1 MEWIR
6 DFLDTY
12 PLTSK
17 ILWFLLLYALL
28 YFFRKLLLNRLYQR
42 LKGSE
47 HWYETQKFARWT
59 NNAILVILFLYIFGR
74 NLSGLS
80 TALGFA
86 GAGITYALR
95 EVIMSIAGWFAI
107 LFGDF
112 FTAGDRVRLGGI
124 KGDVVDI
131 SALRTTLME
140 VGEWVDGDQYT
151 GRKVRVAN
159 SYIFSSPV
167 YNYTSSFEFLW
178 DEITIPIPFDSN
190 LDLARRLLIEIADKH
205 TDKFTDQA
213 NQSWNAMRRQFKLE
227 DASLESQVYLMLNE
241 NVIEISLRYVVDY
254 QERREVKD
262 KLYRDIFKAFA
273 EHSQEL
279 EIAPS
284 TLEVTTIKED
294 SDGRAL

>member
-1 MEWIR
+1 MQERMIHLEFIR
-6 DFLDTY
+6 NLPENY
-12 PLTSK
+12 PLVTK
-17 ILWFLLLYALL
+17 VIWFLLFYLAL
-28 YFFRKLLLNRLYQR
+28 YFLRKLLLNRLYKR
-42 LKGSE
+42 LKGSD

-59 NNAILVILFLYIFGR
+59 NNTILIILFLYIFGR

-178 DEITIPIPFDSN
+178 DELTIPVPFDSN
-190 LDLARRLLIEIADKH
+190 LDLARQLLLEIAKKH
-205 TDKFTDQA
+205 TDHFIDDA
-213 NQSWNAMRRQFKLE
+213 ENSWNQMRREFKLE
-227 DASLESQVYLMLNE
+227 DASLENQVYLSLRE
-241 NVIEISLRYVVDY
+241 NNVEISLRYVVDF

-262 KLYRDIFKAFA
+262 KLYRDIFKAFKA
-273 EHSQEL
+273 NSDEL
-279 EIAPS
+279 GIAPN
-284 TLEVTTIKED
+284 TLEVSAAE
-294 SDGRAL
+294 

>member
-1 MEWIR
+1 MEFIR
-6 DFLDTY
+6 NFPETY
-12 PLTSK
+12 PLISK
-17 ILWFLLLYALL
+17 IIWFLLLLTLL
-28 YFFRKLLLNRLYQR
+28 YFIRKLLLNRLYKR
-42 LKGSE
+42 LKGSD
-47 HWYETQKFARWT
+47 HWYATQKFARWT
-59 NNAILVILFLYIFGR
+59 NNAILFLLFIYIFGS

-112 FTAGDRVRLGGI
+112 FNAGDRVRLGGI

-140 VGEWVDGDQYT
+140 IGEWVDGDQYT

-178 DEITIPIPFDSN
+178 DEITIPVPFDSD
-190 LDLARRLLIEIADKH
+190 LDLARDLLLEIAAKH
-205 TDKFTDQA
+205 TDFYLEEA
-213 NQSWNAMRRQFKLE
+213 EHSWNKMRREFKLE
-227 DASLESQVYLMLNE
+227 DASLENQVYLNLTE
-241 NVIEISLRYVVDY
+241 NTVEISLRYVVDY

-262 KLYRDIFKAFA
+262 KLFRDLFNAFKDAGPD
-273 EHSQEL
+273 L
-279 EIAPS
+279 EIVPN
-284 TLEVTTIKED
+284 TLEISAAEK
-294 SDGRAL
+294 

>member
-1 MEWIR
+1 MIHLEFIR
-6 DFLDTY
+6 NLPENY
-12 PLTSK
+12 PLVTK
-17 ILWFLLLYALL
+17 VIWFLLFYLAL
-28 YFFRKLLLNRLYQR
+28 YFLRKLLLNRLYRR
-42 LKGSE
+42 LKGSD

-59 NNAILVILFLYIFGR
+59 NNAILIILFLYIFGR

-178 DEITIPIPFDSN
+178 DELTIPVPFDSN
-190 LDLARRLLIEIADKH
+190 LDLARQLLLEIAKKH
-205 TDKFTDQA
+205 TDHFIGDAEK
-213 NQSWNAMRRQFKLE
+213 SWNQMRREFKLE
-227 DASLESQVYLMLNE
+227 DASLENQVYLSLRE
-241 NVIEISLRYVVDY
+241 NNVEISLRYVVDF

-262 KLYRDIFKAFA
+262 KLYRDIFKAFKA
-273 EHSQEL
+273 NSDEL
-279 EIAPS
+279 GIVPN
-284 TLEVTTIKED
+284 TLEVSAAE
-294 SDGRAL
+294 

>member
-1 MEWIR
+1 MESIQK
-6 DFLDTY
+6 FINSY
-12 PLTSK
+12 PLLK
-17 ILWFLLLYALL
+17 NIIWFLVLYLILYAIRRVILNQL
-28 YFFRKLLLNRLYQR
+28 YEK
-42 LKGSE
+42 LKGSN

-59 NNAILVILFLYIFGR
+59 NNIILFLIFLNIFGS
-74 NLSGLS
+74 NLTGLT

-86 GAGITYALR
+86 GAGVTYALR

-140 VGEWVDGDQYT
+140 VGEWVGGDQYT

-178 DEITIPIPFDSN
+178 DEITIPLTFESDMQ
-190 LDLARRLLIEIADKH
+190 LARKILLNLADKH
-205 TDKFTDQA
+205 TDKYIDQA
-213 NQSWNAMRRQFKLE
+213 EQSWNQMRRDFKLE
-227 DASLESQVYLMLNE
+227 DASLENQVFLNLND
-241 NVIEISLRYVVDY
+241 NVPEISLRYVVDY
-254 QERREVKD
+254 QERRTVKD
-262 KLYRDIFKAFA
+262 KLYTDIFKQFS
-273 EHSQEL
+273 ETDDRV
-279 EIAPS
+279 EIAPN
-284 TLEVTTIKED
+284 TLEISSSED
-294 SDGRAL
+294 HSVK

>member
-1 MEWIR
+1 MEFIQNFT
-6 DFLDTY
+6 DNY
-12 PLTSK
+12 PILTK
-17 ILWFLLLYALL
+17 VLWFLLLFIFL
-28 YFFRKLLLNRLYQR
+28 YLIRKILLNRLYKR
-42 LKGSE
+42 LKGSD
-47 HWYETQKFARWT
+47 HWYATQKFARWT
-59 NNAILVILFLYIFGR
+59 NNAIIFLVFLYIFGQ

-95 EVIMSIAGWFAI
+95 EVITSIAGWFAI

-112 FTAGDRVRLGGI
+112 FNAGDRVRLGGI

-190 LDLARRLLIEIADKH
+190 LDLARTILLDISKKH
-205 TDKFTDQA
+205 TDKYIDQA
-213 NQSWNAMRRQFKLE
+213 ELSWNQMRRQFKLE
-227 DASLESQVYLMLNE
+227 DASLENQIYLSLDE
-241 NVIEISLRYVVDY
+241 NVVQISIRYVVDY
-254 QERREVKD
+254 QERRLVKD
-262 KLYRDIFKAFA
+262 MLYQEIFKAFKEA
-273 EHSQEL
+273 GPEL

-284 TLEVTTIKED
+284 SLVISSSKEN
-294 SDGRAL
+294 